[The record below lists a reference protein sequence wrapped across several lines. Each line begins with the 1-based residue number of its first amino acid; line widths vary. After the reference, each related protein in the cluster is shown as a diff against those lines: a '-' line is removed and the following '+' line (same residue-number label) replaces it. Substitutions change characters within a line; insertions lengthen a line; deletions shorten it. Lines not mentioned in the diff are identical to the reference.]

1 MSSTTL
7 LPEISP
13 ATGQTLHRRGLTGRG
28 VGIAV
33 IDSGVSAPDAFGD
46 RLVIGPDATADGGTD
61 AHGLDRTGH
70 GTHLAGIAAGART
83 GVAPGAHVVSVK
95 VAGEGGATDPM
106 DVVAAIDWAVANR
119 RQLQLGVVLLAF
131 GADQLGMTDPLAEAV
146 ARAWRAGLVVVTSA
160 GNEGDAPLPTPAHID
175 QVLTVGA
182 AELVDGAWQRCDFSN
197 IGRAGERA
205 DLLAPGAS
213 VVGPVAP
220 GAVEAPESSFVGEHH
235 VKGTG
240 SSQAAAVAAGA
251 AALLLEADPGLT
263 PDEVKAVLTASAIRI
278 DDPAAGAG
286 TLDLEVALAYLA
298 SGLVRDQGPRSLTP
312 AGAQAWTTNR
322 WTGLEWATN
331 RWTTNR
337 WTGLEWA
344 TNRWTTNRWTGLE
357 WATNRWTTNRWT
369 GLEWATNRWT
379 TNRWTGL
386 EWATNRWTTNRWTG
400 LEWATNEPVD
410 GSGVGDE
417 PLDHEPVDGSGVGD
431 EPLDHEP
438 VDGSG
443 VGDEPLDHEPVDG
456 SGVGDEPLDHE
467 PVDGSGVGDEPLDHE
482 PVDGSGVGDEPLDHE
497 PVDGSGVGDEPLD
510 HEPVDGSGVGD
521 EPLDHEPV
529 DGSGV
534 GDEPLDLSV
543 SLPWHRTVRTLR
555 AAVATLRR

>member
-197 IGRAGERA
+197 VGRAGERA

-286 TLDLEVALAYLA
+286 ALDLEVALAYLA

-312 AGAQAWTTNR
+312 AGAQAWRGLEWSGVR
-322 WTGLEWATN
+322 WSGVRWSGVRWSGLEWSGVRWSGVRWSGLEWSGVRWSGVRWSGLEWSGVRWSGVRWSGVRWSGLEWSGVRWSGVRWSGVRWSGLEWSGVRWSGVRWSGLEWSGVRWSGLEWA
-331 RWTTNR
+331 
-337 WTGLEWA
+337 
-344 TNRWTTNRWTGLE
+344 
-357 WATNRWTTNRWT
+357 
-369 GLEWATNRWT
+369 
-379 TNRWTGL
+379 
-386 EWATNRWTTNRWTG
+386 
-400 LEWATNEPVD
+400 
-410 GSGVGDE
+410 
-417 PLDHEPVDGSGVGD
+417 
-431 EPLDHEP
+431 
-438 VDGSG
+438 
-443 VGDEPLDHEPVDG
+443 
-456 SGVGDEPLDHE
+456 
-467 PVDGSGVGDEPLDHE
+467 
-482 PVDGSGVGDEPLDHE
+482 
-497 PVDGSGVGDEPLD
+497 
-510 HEPVDGSGVGD
+510 
-521 EPLDHEPV
+521 
-529 DGSGV
+529 
-534 GDEPLDLSV
+534 
-543 SLPWHRTVRTLR
+543 
-555 AAVATLRR
+555 